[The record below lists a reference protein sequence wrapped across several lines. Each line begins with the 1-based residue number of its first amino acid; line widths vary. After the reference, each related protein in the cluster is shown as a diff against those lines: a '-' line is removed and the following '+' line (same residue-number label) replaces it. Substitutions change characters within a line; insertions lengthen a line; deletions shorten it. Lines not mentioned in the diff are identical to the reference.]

1 MKVLVVGGGGRE
13 HAIVQKLK
21 ESKEITALYC
31 APGNG
36 GIARDAVCVPIK
48 ATDVEAIADWAAA
61 EKMDYVVVTP
71 DDPLCLGL
79 VDLLAARGIPAFGP
93 DKAAA
98 RIEGSKVFAKDLMR
112 RYGDALVRMCCLYL
126 NDASLAQDAA
136 QDTFIK
142 AWRNLGQFR
151 GECDERTWLM
161 RIAINTCRDYH
172 RTAWLRHVDRGTPL
186 EALPEVGAEDTH
198 PDGEVIRAVMALPLR
213 EREAVLLRYYQEM
226 TIAEAAQALRIS
238 QSAVKQRLRR
248 ANRRLRDRLKEWYYD
263 A

>member
-1 MKVLVVGGGGRE
+1 MLSGGAASSGSFFLQE
-13 HAIVQKLK
+13 L
-21 ESKEITALYC
+21 SITAAKLVYQVKGVSGMT
-31 APGNG
+31 AVKDPGG
-36 GIARDAVCVPIK
+36 DRL
-48 ATDVEAIADWAAA
+48 E
-61 EKMDYVVVTP
+61 
-71 DDPLCLGL
+71 
-79 VDLLAARGIPAFGP
+79 
-93 DKAAA
+93 
-98 RIEGSKVFAKDLMR
+98 DLMR

-186 EALPEVGAEDTH
+186 EALPEVGAEDAH
-198 PDGEVIRAVMALPLR
+198 PDGEVIRAVTALPRR

-238 QSAVKQRLRR
+238 QSAVKQRLQR

>member
-1 MKVLVVGGGGRE
+1 MTAVKDPGGDRLE
-13 HAIVQKLK
+13 
-21 ESKEITALYC
+21 
-31 APGNG
+31 
-36 GIARDAVCVPIK
+36 
-48 ATDVEAIADWAAA
+48 
-61 EKMDYVVVTP
+61 
-71 DDPLCLGL
+71 
-79 VDLLAARGIPAFGP
+79 
-93 DKAAA
+93 
-98 RIEGSKVFAKDLMR
+98 DLMR

-126 NDASLAQDAA
+126 HDAALAQDAA

-172 RTAWLRHVDRGTPL
+172 RTAWLRHVDRSTPL
-186 EALPEVGAEDTH
+186 EALPEAGAEDAH
-198 PDGEVIRAVMALPLR
+198 SDGEIIRAVMALSRR

>member
-1 MKVLVVGGGGRE
+1 MTAVKDPGGDRLE
-13 HAIVQKLK
+13 
-21 ESKEITALYC
+21 
-31 APGNG
+31 
-36 GIARDAVCVPIK
+36 
-48 ATDVEAIADWAAA
+48 
-61 EKMDYVVVTP
+61 
-71 DDPLCLGL
+71 
-79 VDLLAARGIPAFGP
+79 
-93 DKAAA
+93 
-98 RIEGSKVFAKDLMR
+98 DLMR

-172 RTAWLRHVDRGTPL
+172 RTAWLRHV
-186 EALPEVGAEDTH
+186 AGAEDAH
-198 PDGEVIRAVMALPLR
+198 PDGEVIRAVTALPR
-213 EREAVLLRYYQEM
+213 CEREAVLLRYYQEM